1 MVRET
6 GCGNLIIRYS
16 SYRPPKHS
24 TFYEERKKTS
34 KTSGFYAYTALHR
47 FYLNPAPPPPY
58 HISFNTLYAGH
69 TFSII
74 CLEPHT
80 SAVAG
85 PALLFYI
92 LNKIK
97 LCTWRSVAR
106 GYIHGYLHTH
116 IIVLSRPPS
125 RNRRTFPE
133 KRARLCCWWARRTS
147 NGMHSNCDGWD
158 LC

>member
-6 GCGNLIIRYS
+6 GFGNLIIRYS

-85 PALLFYI
+85 PALVFYI
-92 LNKIK
+92 LNNK
-97 LCTWRSVAR
+97 T
-106 GYIHGYLHTH
+106 
-116 IIVLSRPPS
+116 IVHLEKCCSWIYPRIPTYTS
-125 RNRRTFPE
+125 WKCSHESYASNRTTLVCIGVIFMCM
-133 KRARLCCWWARRTS
+133 L
-147 NGMHSNCDGWD
+147 D
-158 LC
+158 LF

>member
-58 HISFNTLYAGH
+58 HISFNTLYTGH

-116 IIVLSRPPS
+116 HE
-125 RNRRTFPE
+125 N
-133 KRARLCCWWARRTS
+133 ARTS
-147 NGMHSNCDGWD
+147 LTHPTEPRWFV
-158 LC
+158 